1 MNSPNPTADGCCTKC
16 GDCAFVLA
24 EDMTEYSPCKW
35 DAKDKTFSTVYG
47 HEEASQ
53 ADDAVRFYCASCG
66 TGHMVPE
73 GLP

>member
-1 MNSPNPTADGCCTKC
+1 MNEDLNPLQLLVAQH
-16 GDCAFVLA
+16 CAFVLA